1 MVGLIEILKIQG
13 FAENMNTKFSLFS
26 EISDIR
32 NLHVH
37 QS

>member
-1 MVGLIEILKIQG
+1 MSLIEILKIKG
-13 FAENMNTKFSLFS
+13 FAGNMNTKFSLFS

-32 NLHVH
+32 NPHVH